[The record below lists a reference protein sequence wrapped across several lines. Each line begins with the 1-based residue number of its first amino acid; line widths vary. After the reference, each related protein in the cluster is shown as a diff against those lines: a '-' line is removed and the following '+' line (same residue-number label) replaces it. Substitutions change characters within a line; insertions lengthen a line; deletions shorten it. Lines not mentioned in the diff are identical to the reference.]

1 MHYLNLVLDL
11 DECICLRCDDG
22 APVEDDCCCAQAA
35 VMGRKTKLQ
44 LCFQA
49 LFYPRLL
56 TADRAKAKLVTG
68 IAMGTAAVM
77 DENAEG

>member
-1 MHYLNLVLDL
+1 MKHLDLVLDL

-22 APVEDDCCCAQAA
+22 APVEDDCCCAQVAEI
-35 VMGRKTKLQ
+35 RKCILDVFWCILICK
-44 LCFQA
+44 
-49 LFYPRLL
+49 L
-56 TADRAKAKLVTG
+56 TADLAKAKFVTG